1 MLIDDGWFP
10 GKDAMIYGFKHEPKK
25 FPTGFKPMIDEI
37 KSKGDVKWFGVWHA
51 LMGYWSGIAPDC
63 ELAKQESRH
72 LFKTSKGYLI
82 PSPLNGSRFSYHWNE
97 ILRQEGIDF
106 LKVNRQSS
114 CDLYFEG
121 MLPVSEATR
130 CMNRE
135 LELGAS
141 LMDGV
146 IINCMG
152 MAMEN
157 VLGRPTSAMSR
168 NSDDF
173 FPEQE
178 NGFVEHLLQNA
189 YNSTYHDEIYY
200 CCWDMF

>member
-1 MLIDDGWFP
+1 
-10 GKDAMIYGFKHEPKK
+10 
-25 FPTGFKPMIDEI
+25 
-37 KSKGDVKWFGVWHA
+37 
-51 LMGYWSGIAPDC
+51 
-63 ELAKQESRH
+63 
-72 LFKTSKGYLI
+72 
-82 PSPLNGSRFSYHWNE
+82 
-97 ILRQEGIDF
+97 
-106 LKVNRQSS
+106 
-114 CDLYFEG
+114 

-135 LELGAS
+135 LELDAS
-141 LMDGV
+141 LMDGI

-152 MAMEN
+152 MVMEN

-168 NSDDF
+168 KIDDF

-200 CCWDMF
+200 CDCDMF

>member
-1 MLIDDGWFP
+1 MVRRLARFI
-10 GKDAMIYGFKHEPKK
+10 
-25 FPTGFKPMIDEI
+25 
-37 KSKGDVKWFGVWHA
+37 
-51 LMGYWSGIAPDC
+51 GYWSGIAPDC

-82 PSPLNGSRFSYHWNE
+82 PSPFNGSRFYYHWNE

-106 LKVNRQSS
+106 LKVDGQSS

-121 MLPVSEATR
+121 TLPVSEATR

-189 YNSTYHDEIYY
+189 YNSSYHDEIYY
-200 CCWDMF
+200 CDWDMF